1 MKILLYTPN
10 QEKYKAIAALS
21 AGLGVELQ
29 ALSPADFATPLYKL
43 LGLPPFFAAE
53 PETGRPL
60 PLLYNPPELMLLHAF
75 PEESLDAFLAA
86 YRAAGLEAIAFKA
99 VTTVHNLG
107 WTPYRLAEHIREERA
122 ALSNH

>member
-43 LGLPPFFAAE
+43 LGLPPLR
-53 PETGRPL
+53 RPL
-60 PLLYNPPELMLLHAF
+60 
-75 PEESLDAFLAA
+75 FL
-86 YRAAGLEAIAFKA
+86 
-99 VTTVHNLG
+99 
-107 WTPYRLAEHIREERA
+107 RLAPVFPAWYDGCRKKPAGAGRLKRGLIQ
-122 ALSNH
+122 